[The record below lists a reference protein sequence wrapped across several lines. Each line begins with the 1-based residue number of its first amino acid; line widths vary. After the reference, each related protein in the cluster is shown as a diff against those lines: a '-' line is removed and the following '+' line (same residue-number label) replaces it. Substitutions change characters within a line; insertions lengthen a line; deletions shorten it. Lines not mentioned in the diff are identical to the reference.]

1 MNKIIKRIG
10 LLLGANNLAVLSS
23 LLCIIPA
30 VSHASLFSMDSARWG
45 AGSLTGD
52 SSTGLQ
58 WLDLDISTGI
68 SYNTMLTEQADGGLY
83 EGFRYA
89 TATEVE
95 TLFSNAGIPNIN
107 SGSAANVTPAQALV
121 DLLGNTTGSTP
132 GETIGFT
139 GTAAGF
145 GQAVGVLDYY
155 LSAGVPFYKASTTSL
170 DYGMAFSAD
179 SVGHWLISE
188 APIPEVPVPAAWL
201 LFSSALGLL
210 TLSKR
215 KGVR

>member
-1 MNKIIKRIG
+1 MNKIINRTGFFSSAKS
-10 LLLGANNLAVLSS
+10 LASILS
-23 LLCIIPA
+23 LLCILPA
-30 VSHASLFSMDSARWG
+30 VSHAALVSQDSTWG
-45 AGSLTGD
+45 VGSITLD
-52 SSTGLQ
+52 DSTGFQ
-58 WLDLDISTGI
+58 WLDVNLSSDI

-95 TLFSNAGIPNIN
+95 ALFSNAGIPDIN
-107 SGSAANVTPAQALV
+107 SGSAANFAPAQALV
-121 DLLGNTTGSTP
+121 DLVGNTTGSTP

-145 GQAVGVLDYY
+145 GQAAGVLDYY
-155 LSAGVPFYKASTTSL
+155 LSAGVPFYKASTTSI
-170 DYGMAFSAD
+170 DNGMAFSAD
-179 SVGHWLISE
+179 TVGHWLISE
-188 APIPEVPVPAAWL
+188 APISEVPVPAAWL

-215 KGVR
+215 KAVR

>member
-1 MNKIIKRIG
+1 MKKISTKIEFLR
-10 LLLGANNLAVLSS
+10 GAKSLAGIIS
-23 LLCIIPA
+23 LLCIMPA
-30 VSHASLFSMDSARWG
+30 VSHAALVSQDTTWG
-45 AGSLTGD
+45 VGSITLD
-52 SSTGLQ
+52 DSTGLQ
-58 WLDLDISTGI
+58 WLDVTLSTGI
-68 SYNTMLTEQADGGLY
+68 SYSTMLAEQADGGLY
-83 EGFRYA
+83 EDFRYA

-107 SGSAANVTPAQALV
+107 SGSAANFTPAQALV
-121 DLLGNTTGSTP
+121 NLVGNTTGSSP
-132 GETIGFT
+132 GDTFGITGSPDGFVQ
-139 GTAAGF
+139 AAGI
-145 GQAVGVLDYY
+145 LDYY
-155 LSAGVPFYKASTTSL
+155 LSEGVGFYKASTTSL

-188 APIPEVPVPAAWL
+188 APISEVPVPAAWL

>member
-1 MNKIIKRIG
+1 MNKRRAY
-10 LLLGANNLAVLSS
+10 LWGAKIRSVCLFLI
-23 LLCIIPA
+23 CIIPA
-30 VSHASLFSMDSARWG
+30 VSNASLVSIDSTRWG
-45 AGSLTGD
+45 AGSLTVD

-58 WLDLDISTGI
+58 WLDLDLSTGI

-95 TLFSNAGIPNIN
+95 TLFSHAGIPDINI
-107 SGSAANVTPAQALV
+107 GPAANFAPAKALV
-121 DLLGNTTGSTP
+121 DLVGNTTGPTP

-145 GQAVGVLDYY
+145 GQAAGALDYI
-155 LSAGVPFYKASTTSL
+155 LSDGVPFYKASTTSL

-188 APIPEVPVPAAWL
+188 APISEVPVPAAWL

-215 KGVR
+215 KAVR